1 MPRIL
6 ELLSMAKGGD
16 RRALSKLLTIIED
29 DSLEASKINKDVSFI
44 DRKAYVIGV
53 TGIPGAGKSSLI
65 SHLIIQ
71 FRMRDNRVSVL
82 AIDPSSAITKGSL
95 LGDRIRMGGF
105 ENDEDVFIRSV
116 ATRGHTGGLARS
128 TKNAIGL
135 LDASG
140 FQIIIVETVGAG
152 QLDIDI
158 HKVAD
163 VVLVV
168 HIPGAGDIIQN
179 SKAGIIEIGDIFV
192 VNKADLNGADLAVS
206 ELNVWIRLNE
216 NVEDSILN
224 SWIPPVLK
232 TNCVTG
238 EGVDDLVNSII
249 KYLEYSKCNNMF
261 YERREEQ
268 DLMEVFDIL
277 KIIMFDKIID
287 PVINKNKHIIIDGMR
302 KKVFTPKSAAEYL
315 FELICDN
322 RRDANTNKF

>member
-1 MPRIL
+1 MSRIFKY
-6 ELLSMAKGGD
+6 LSMAKGGD

-29 DSLEASKINKDVSFI
+29 NSLEANKINNYVSII

-65 SHLIIQ
+65 SHLIKH
-71 FRMRDNRVSVL
+71 FRYQDNRVSVL

-95 LGDRIRMGGF
+95 MGDRLRMGGF

-128 TKNAIGL
+128 TKDAIRL

-140 FQIIIVETVGAG
+140 FNIIIVETVGAG

-158 HKVAD
+158 HKVSD

-192 VNKADLNGADLAVS
+192 VNKADLNGADIAVN
-206 ELNVWIRLNE
+206 ELNVWMRLND
-216 NVEDSILN
+216 NIEDSSLI
-224 SWIPPVLK
+224 SWIPPVIK
-232 TNCVTG
+232 TNSVTG
-238 EGVDDLVNSII
+238 DGVEDLV
-249 KYLEYSKCNNMF
+249 KYILNYFEYSKSNNMF
-261 YERREEQ
+261 YERRDNE
-268 DLMEVFDIL
+268 DFVEVYDIL
-277 KIIMFDKIID
+277 NIIMFDKLID
-287 PVINKNKHIIIDGMR
+287 PVIQKNKHIIIDGMR
-302 KKVFTPKSAAEYL
+302 KKIFTPKSAADLL
-315 FELICDN
+315 FELICE
-322 RRDANTNKF
+322 NKKLQI